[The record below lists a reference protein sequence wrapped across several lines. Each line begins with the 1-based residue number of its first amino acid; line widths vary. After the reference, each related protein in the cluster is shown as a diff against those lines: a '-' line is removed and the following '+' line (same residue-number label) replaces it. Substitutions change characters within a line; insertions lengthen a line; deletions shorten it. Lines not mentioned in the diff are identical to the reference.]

1 MNCGTRGGNA
11 RMGFLPDRD
20 TGAGGTSISLKVAYR
35 RHFQTQPPR
44 KSEKAPFPNWKTTP
58 LSNAEITRTSA
69 IFCSDLRPHK
79 LYFLYTS
86 ISVLRLCI
94 YIALIFRFVNHFQK
108 KESHFSLS
116 EKNLFCKKETVRRF
130 PQKRI
135 PFKQCIP
142 GRNIYLLSPTS
153 PE

>member
-1 MNCGTRGGNA
+1 
-11 RMGFLPDRD
+11 MGFLPDRD

-86 ISVLRLCI
+86 IFVLRLCI

-108 KESHFSLS
+108 KEIAFS
-116 EKNLFCKKETVRRF
+116 VRRLRNDIDLL
-130 PQKRI
+130 RI
-135 PFKQCIP
+135 
-142 GRNIYLLSPTS
+142 RNRVRL
-153 PE
+153 E